1 MSDETDESED
11 GGVTHSDEGPDSE
24 EDPYRA
30 DARWPILAL
39 LREYGRSHWHLA
51 VAGLLVRLLW
61 IVPGQAGPA
70 LVGYAFDAVFSDAK
84 PFRLPLVPQAWI
96 PQTQVGQL
104 WVVAGL
110 LLALSVVGQVVT
122 WLRTL
127 SWGAFAF
134 RLQHDVR
141 VETYDTVQRLEMGFF
156 DDHQTG
162 EVMSIL
168 NNDVDAMENFFTST
182 IDDAMTI
189 VAFMLGISFYM
200 FLLNWQFALVALSVA
215 PVIAL
220 ANYYFSGK
228 IGEIYGRV
236 RETQGKLNAQ
246 LRNSI
251 SGISV
256 VKAYTAEPFERERVE
271 RSSQTVV
278 DAFLDAIRLGSWHY
292 PTMRA
297 LTGAGLALTFGVG
310 GYWVMNGPPG
320 PFTASLTAGT
330 LVTFLLYTQHMGW
343 PLQDIAG
350 VIESYSSANASAE
363 RLLGIQRAAPTVE
376 EADDATELTTV
387 RGRVTYDHVTFTYP
401 ESERAD
407 GPVSTHDDGPVV
419 EDVSFDV
426 EPGETV
432 GIVGPTGAGK
442 STLLKLL
449 VRFYDVRET
458 DDESSDSRA
467 HQNSKRSEDVDDGR
481 IRVDGHDVRDLT
493 VDSLRDAVGFISQDP
508 FLFSG
513 TIRENVSYGAREVD
527 GRETASGANG
537 EGRPERLDEAALWNA
552 LDRAEATEFVES
564 LPDGID
570 TTIGERGVKLSG
582 GQRQRLC
589 LARAMIHDPDILVL
603 DEATSH
609 VDNETEALIQ
619 RSIDELAAD
628 RTTFVVAHR
637 LSTVRDAD
645 RLVVL
650 DDGRVVEQGTH
661 EDLLEREGLYA
672 TLWNVQVGEV
682 QSLPDGFVERIE
694 RRADALDADD

>member
-1 MSDETDESED
+1 MSDDPD
-11 GGVTHSDEGPDSE
+11 GSSDDGPADSDDGPVDSDD
-24 EDPYRA
+24 DPYRA
-30 DARWPILAL
+30 DARWPVLAL

-51 VAGLLVRLLW
+51 VAGLLLRLLW

-70 LVGYAFDAVFSDAK
+70 LIGYAFDAVFSDAK
-84 PFRLPLVPQAWI
+84 QFRLPLVPQAWI
-96 PQTQVGQL
+96 PQTQLGQI

-110 LLALSVVGQVVT
+110 LLAISVVGQAVK

-200 FLLNWQFALVALSVA
+200 VLLNWQFALVALSVA
-215 PVIAL
+215 PVIAV

-228 IGEIYGRV
+228 IGEIYGAV
-236 RETQGKLNAQ
+236 REAQGKLNAQ

-278 DAFLDAIRLGSWHY
+278 DAFLDAIRLGSYHY
-292 PTMRA
+292 PAMRA
-297 LTGAGLALTFGVG
+297 LTGVGLALTFGVG

-350 VIESYSSANASAE
+350 VIESYSSASASAE
-363 RLLGIQRAAPTVE
+363 RLLGIQRAAPTVA
-376 EADDATELTTV
+376 EAEDATELTDV
-387 RGRVTYDHVTFTYP
+387 RGRVTYEAVTFSYP

-407 GPVSTHDDGPVV
+407 APVTATDAGPVV

-426 EPGETV
+426 DPGETV

-449 VRFYDVRET
+449 VRFYDVDR
-458 DDESSDSRA
+458 
-467 HQNSKRSEDVDDGR
+467 GR

-513 TIRENVSYGAREVD
+513 TIRENVSYGTAAVD
-527 GRETASGANG
+527 AETVW
-537 EGRPERLDEAALWNA
+537 DALE
-552 LDRAEATEFVES
+552 RAEAASFVED

-582 GQRQRLC
+582 GQRQRIC
-589 LARAMIHDPDILVL
+589 LARVMIHDPEILVL

-619 RSIDELAAD
+619 RSIESVVAD
-628 RTTFVVAHR
+628 RTTLVVAHR
-637 LSTVRDAD
+637 LSTVKDAD
-645 RLVVL
+645 RIVVL
-650 DDGRVVEQGTH
+650 DDGRVAEQGSH
-661 EDLLEREGLYA
+661 ADLLDRNGLYA
-672 TLWNVQVGEV
+672 TLWQVQVGEV
-682 QSLPDGFVERIE
+682 QSLPPAFVDRIE
-694 RRADALDADD
+694 RRADALDTDD